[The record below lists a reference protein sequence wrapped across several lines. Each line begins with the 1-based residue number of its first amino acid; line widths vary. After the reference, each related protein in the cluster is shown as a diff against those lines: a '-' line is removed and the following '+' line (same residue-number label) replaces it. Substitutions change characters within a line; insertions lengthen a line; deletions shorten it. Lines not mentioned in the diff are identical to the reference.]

1 MSGRYTPLSGTRQSA
16 LSVAMLSEVNDSVA
30 AVGQDGPVE
39 VTLQY
44 FDGCPNWRE
53 TETRVREALRLVGAP
68 ATVLSL
74 QTVSTPEDADRL
86 GFRGSPTVLVGG
98 VDPFA
103 SPSAPV
109 GLACRMFRTP
119 AGLAGAPT
127 VDQLVAAMR

>member
-1 MSGRYTPLSGTRQSA
+1 
-16 LSVAMLSEVNDSVA
+16 
-30 AVGQDGPVE
+30 VE

-74 QTVSTPEDADRL
+74 QIVSTPEDADRL

-103 SPSAPV
+103 SASSPV
-109 GLACRMFRTP
+109 GLACRMFKTP
-119 AGLAGAPT
+119 AGLAGTPT
-127 VDQLVAAMR
+127 VEQLVAALRC

>member
-1 MSGRYTPLSGTRQSA
+1 
-16 LSVAMLSEVNDSVA
+16 VNNRLRIRRPTTQVA
-30 AVGQDGPVE
+30 ARLPTDEVSPGQNDLVE

-68 ATVLSL
+68 ATALSL

-86 GFRGSPTVLVGG
+86 GFCGSPTVLVGG

-127 VDQLVAAMR
+127 VEQLVAAMR